1 MSYRIVSFFTLYTFL
16 GFDVL
21 YACDMYYTCRKYL
34 REGDHHHFTML
45 TVDINK
51 QSWETGYKV
60 IREVAKTDG
69 K

>member
-1 MSYRIVSFFTLYTFL
+1 
-16 GFDVL
+16 
-21 YACDMYYTCRKYL
+21 MYIRWEIIIITS
-34 REGDHHHFTML
+34 ML
-45 TVDINK
+45 TVDTNK

>member
-1 MSYRIVSFFTLYTFL
+1 MYMREIPI
-16 GFDVL
+16 DV
-21 YACDMYYTCRKYL
+21 YL
-34 REGDHHHFTML
+34 REDHHYHHFTML
-45 TVDINK
+45 TVDMNK

>member
-1 MSYRIVSFFTLYTFL
+1 
-16 GFDVL
+16 
-21 YACDMYYTCRKYL
+21 MYISR
-34 REGDHHHFTML
+34 GNHHHHHHFTML

>member
-1 MSYRIVSFFTLYTFL
+1 MRYRCIFIEVF
-16 GFDVL
+16 
-21 YACDMYYTCRKYL
+21 
-34 REGDHHHFTML
+34 EGGRSSSLHDA
-45 TVDINK
+45 DSGYE

>member
-1 MSYRIVSFFTLYTFL
+1 MCILEGRSFF
-16 GFDVL
+16 
-21 YACDMYYTCRKYL
+21 
-34 REGDHHHFTML
+34 HML

>member
-1 MSYRIVSFFTLYTFL
+1 
-16 GFDVL
+16 
-21 YACDMYYTCRKYL
+21 
-34 REGDHHHFTML
+34 ML

-69 K
+69 KQEEEKEKEKEERKPPERTHSHYIC